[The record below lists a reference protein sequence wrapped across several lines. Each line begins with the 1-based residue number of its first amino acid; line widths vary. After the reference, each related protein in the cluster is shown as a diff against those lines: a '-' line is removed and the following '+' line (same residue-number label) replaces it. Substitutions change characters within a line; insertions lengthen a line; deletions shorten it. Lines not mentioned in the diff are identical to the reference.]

1 MSQFGV
7 VLVSTTSSAL
17 KAEKL
22 LRTAGIIEQLIPTP
36 REYSA
41 NCGLA
46 IRFNWFQREHIAR
59 LLQEGGIEV
68 IGIYRL
74 QEK

>member
-1 MSQFGV
+1 MSPFGV
-7 VLVSTTSSAL
+7 VIVSTTSAAL

-22 LRTAGIIEQLIPTP
+22 LRTAGITEQLIPTP

-46 IRFNWFQREHIAR
+46 VRFNWAQRKQIAR